1 MADLHDPQDGLASE
15 LTRTSARVKAKS
27 VYIPREERV
36 EGVAHNVEDFTQ
48 SEYLNDLYGGNYT
61 FSAEPNPP
69 SHEFA
74 LDQSLL
80 GPHRFCSL
88 GFEPLNFN
96 TGNFFLQTQDIRL
109 TDLGGSALEIIR
121 TLQLTRPIFAR
132 TACYGHFGRAEFP
145 WERENRVQ
153 ALRDAVL

>member
-1 MADLHDPQDGLASE
+1 M
-15 LTRTSARVKAKS
+15 
-27 VYIPREERV
+27 
-36 EGVAHNVEDFTQ
+36 EDFTQ

-96 TGNFFLQTQDIRL
+96 TGNFFLQTQDLRL
-109 TDLGGSALEIIR
+109 ADLGGSALEIIR
-121 TLQLTRPIFAR
+121 TYNSQSAETDGPSARSGRRNTASICACLTTERRLPPRGRQRDHLLHPAGRNVYQQLHGIRKP
-132 TACYGHFGRAEFP
+132 G
-145 WERENRVQ
+145 
-153 ALRDAVL
+153 L